1 MQNKNFNINDIKGKS
16 KNELLN
22 MLSQSEKEKIN
33 SLLKDKES
41 LDKLL
46 KSPEAISIM
55 NMLKGNK
62 NG

>member
-1 MQNKNFNINDIKGKS
+1 MQNKNFNIGDLKGKS

-22 MLSQSEKEKIN
+22 MLSQSDKEKVN
-33 SLLKDKES
+33 SILNDKES
-41 LDKLL
+41 LEKLL
-46 KSPEAISIM
+46 KSPEAVSIM

>member
-1 MQNKNFNINDIKGKS
+1 MQNKNFNIGDLKGKS

-22 MLSQSEKEKIN
+22 MLSSSEKEKIT
-33 SLLKDKES
+33 SILKDKES
-41 LDKLL
+41 LDRLL
-46 KSPEAISIM
+46 KSPEAVSIM

>member
-1 MQNKNFNINDIKGKS
+1 MQNKNFNIDNLKGKS
-16 KNELLN
+16 KAELLN
-22 MLSQSEKEKIN
+22 MLSNQDKEKIT

-41 LDKLL
+41 LEKFL

>member
-1 MQNKNFNINDIKGKS
+1 MQNKNLNINNMKGKS

-22 MLSQSEKEKIN
+22 MLSKSEREKVT
-33 SLLKDKES
+33 SLLNDKES